1 MEIPNDCLIKS
12 IELNKNNKDNKLIK
26 NNEWLILTKEL
37 QNINNI
43 ELNNI
48 NVLYTYKIGN

>member
-1 MEIPNDCLIKS
+1 MENPNDYLIKS
-12 IELNKNNKDNKLIK
+12 IELNKDNKDNKLIK
-26 NNEWLILTKEL
+26 KNEWLILTKEL

-48 NVLYTYKIGN
+48 TVLFTYK

>member
-1 MEIPNDCLIKS
+1 MENPNDYLIKS
-12 IELNKNNKDNKLIK
+12 IELNKDNKDNKLIK
-26 NNEWLILTKEL
+26 KNEWLILTKEL

-48 NVLYTYKIGN
+48 TVLFTYKKGN

>member
-1 MEIPNDCLIKS
+1 MENPNDYLIKS
-12 IELNKNNKDNKLIK
+12 IELNKDNKDNKLIK

-48 NVLYTYKIGN
+48 TVLFTYKKGN